1 MVNNSV
7 DVYYVLIV
15 HQVKEKIQI
24 TYINV
29 YSVVII
35 NFCGMDNVLI
45 IVPDNIMNSFWPVGR
60 FVPGVRL
67 DVSSV
72 RIVSIIVVL
81 RIIRTIW
88 RLFVILVL
96 KDICGIMG
104 NVLGIVLLVPMQI
117 IGVQS
122 VLDVH
127 KAAYP
132 ANPKSPAHNAKQP
145 EP

>member
-1 MVNNSV
+1 M
-7 DVYYVLIV
+7 DVYNVLIV
-15 HQVKEKIQI
+15 HQVKEKTQI

-29 YSVVII
+29 YSVVLI
-35 NFCGMDNVLI
+35 NFCGMDIVLI
-45 IVPDNIMNSFWPVGR
+45 IAQGNIMNSLEPVGR
-60 FVPGVRL
+60 FVLGVRL

-72 RIVSIIVVL
+72 RIVSIMVVL
-81 RIIRTIW
+81 PIIRAIW

-104 NVLGIVLLVPMQI
+104 NVLGIVLLVPMRI
-117 IGVQS
+117 VGVQS
-122 VLDVH
+122 VLNVH

-132 ANPKSPAHNAKQP
+132 ANPKRPAHNAKQP

>member
-1 MVNNSV
+1 VVNNSV

-104 NVLGIVLLVPMQI
+104 NVLGIVPT
-117 IGVQS
+117 GT
-122 VLDVH
+122 
-127 KAAYP
+127 Y
-132 ANPKSPAHNAKQP
+132 ANNRRTICTRCS
-145 EP
+145 